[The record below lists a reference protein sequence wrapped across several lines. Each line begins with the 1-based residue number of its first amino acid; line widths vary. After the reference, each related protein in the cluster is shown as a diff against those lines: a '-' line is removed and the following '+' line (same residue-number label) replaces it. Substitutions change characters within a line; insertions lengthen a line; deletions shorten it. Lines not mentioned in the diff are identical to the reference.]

1 LREIAVR
8 AFPVRERQIDIW
20 FTKTRPMRRGEERE
34 RRREKEREGREEE
47 REKEERR
54 RAYLVDKK
62 RTMSP
67 TSKERNDILARG
79 SGNGRS
85 DRRVVLE
92 REGDSDSYED
102 E

>member
-1 LREIAVR
+1 
-8 AFPVRERQIDIW
+8 
-20 FTKTRPMRRGEERE
+20 
-34 RRREKEREGREEE
+34 
-47 REKEERR
+47 
-54 RAYLVDKK
+54 LVDKK

-92 REGDSDSYED
+92 REGDSDSYE
-102 E
+102 EE